1 MQGDPP
7 LSLRNFRSLSSFS
20 LLVLACLSLGLN
32 GPASASTGKRYVAL
46 RRQQNCVR
54 KLTYAEVLANPA
66 NYAGRVLELRGTV
79 GGMVETPDGLS
90 LMLNLPDKN
99 APSLDI
105 PKSEVETI
113 HEYSTPTL
121 RVLVRVGETNT
132 GNVVPLKVLAVAH
145 DSDVGAIE
153 RTESAREAAIA
164 RAQEQSRREQER
176 WQAEVN
182 RSFHRQSGTQVASR
196 GGFARPLP
204 NDASVASILSYY
216 QGYLGDR
223 VRLLFR
229 PYFDF
234 IYRWNPRL
242 GSQQAG
248 QIAYHLL
255 NFADMNDVD
264 PRLIVAMIIAE
275 SDFNPNS
282 TSHTGAMGLGQLMPG
297 TARELGVNNPY
308 DPVQNL
314 YGSIRYLRSRL
325 DTFADK
331 AMPNGGLT
339 FEQAALALAAYNAG
353 AEAVRKFNG
362 IPPYRETQAYVSR
375 IIRLFQQL
383 CQDQ

>member
-1 MQGDPP
+1 
-7 LSLRNFRSLSSFS
+7 
-20 LLVLACLSLGLN
+20 
-32 GPASASTGKRYVAL
+32 VAL

-66 NYAGRVLELRGTV
+66 GYAGRVLELRGTV
-79 GGMVETPDGLS
+79 GGMVETADGLS
-90 LMLNLPDKN
+90 LMLNLADRN

-113 HEYSTPTL
+113 REYTTPTL
-121 RVLVRVGETNT
+121 RVLVRVGATNT
-132 GNVVPLKVLAVAH
+132 GNVVPLQVLAVAH

-153 RTESAREAAIA
+153 RAEAAREAAIA

-176 WQAEVN
+176 WQTEVN
-182 RSFHRQSGTQVASR
+182 RSLHRPSGTQVASR
-196 GGFARPLP
+196 GGFVRQLP
-204 NDASVASILSYY
+204 DNASVASIVSYY
-216 QGYLGDR
+216 QGYLGER
-223 VRLLFR
+223 TRSCFLN
-229 PYFDF
+229 YFDF
-234 IYRWNPRL
+234 IYRYNPRL
-242 GSQQAG
+242 GLQQAG

-282 TSHTGAMGLGQLMPG
+282 TSRTGAMGLGQLMPG

-308 DPVQNL
+308 DPAQNL

-331 AMPNGGLT
+331 AQPNGGLT

-353 AEAVRKFNG
+353 TDAVRKFNG

-375 IIRLFQQL
+375 IIRWYQQL
-383 CQDQ
+383 CQGQ